1 LATRLSDDLFPNPFV
16 TDSRLHTPT
25 DVSQEGILGALAA
38 DAEIRAIKAGEVR
51 TLQPLAV
58 STLIVI
64 NDREIAV
71 RGDIVHKEFQHFSA
85 SLDTTIEFG
94 ISFCK
99 GSHVQIGAA

>member
-1 LATRLSDDLFPNPFV
+1 MVYTA
-16 TDSRLHTPT
+16 T
-25 DVSQEGILGALAA
+25 DVSQQGILCALAA
-38 DAEIRAIKAGEVR
+38 DAEISAIKAGEVR

-85 SLDTTIEFG
+85 SLDTTVKFG
-94 ISFCK
+94 ISFRK
-99 GSHVQIGAA
+99 SSRLQIGAT